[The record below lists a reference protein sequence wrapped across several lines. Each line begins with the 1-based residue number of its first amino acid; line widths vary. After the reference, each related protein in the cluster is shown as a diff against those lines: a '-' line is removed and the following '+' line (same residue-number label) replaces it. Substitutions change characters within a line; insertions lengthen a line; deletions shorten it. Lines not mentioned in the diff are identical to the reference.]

1 MGRAV
6 VAAGEVRERAVRM
19 VPEQHGEHPLLWAA
33 TQSIAAMV
41 ACAPHTLYDGVTH
54 RRGPWK
60 TRWAVETATLNWVT

>member
-1 MGRAV
+1 
-6 VAAGEVRERAVRM
+6 M
-19 VPEQHGEHPLLWAA
+19 VPEQHGEHPSVWAA

-60 TRWAVETATLNWVT
+60 TRWALEAATPNWVS